1 MSTIPQP
8 LAAALADR
16 YRLEKELG
24 RGGMAVVYLAE
35 DLRHHR
41 SVAVKVLKPDLAAVL
56 GAERFLKEIEVTASL
71 QHPHILPL
79 FDSGQVVAPDSP
91 GTFLYYVMPY
101 VEGESLHAR
110 LRREKQLS
118 VAEALRIARE
128 VASALDYAHRRGVIH
143 RDIKPDNILLQEGS
157 ALLADF
163 GIALAV
169 SQAGGT
175 RLTET
180 GMSVGTPQY
189 MSPEQATGERELD
202 ARSDLYA
209 LAAVLYEML
218 TGEPPHT
225 GPNARAVVAKL
236 MTAEPVPVGVLRPG
250 MPTGVQQA
258 ITRALA
264 KVPSDR
270 FASVAEFATAL
281 EGMGPVAAVPAVG
294 AGARLRRRATV
305 VTALTAVTTITAV
318 AIALRWY
325 QYRAPA
331 LDPNL
336 IAVFPFRMSG
346 TDSGQASLRD
356 GMVDLLETKFSGEG
370 GPRVLPAQTAIAA
383 WRRAKPASG
392 EDPTVDG
399 AAELA
404 RGLGAG
410 SLVLGTV
417 VASPGHLILRGTLL
431 DASTGRIRA
440 ETKVEGVSDS
450 VMGMVD
456 ALAARLVAMK
466 AGLQQDRLATL
477 TTTSLGALYAYLAG
491 RAAHRAGDYDGALKQ
506 FDRAIEL
513 DSTFALAGVGFTLA
527 ANWADWLG
535 RGKGLRVARA
545 HKDRLSTRDRLI
557 FAALAGGSSMRDEIT
572 AIRAAID
579 RVPDDPDLWTQL
591 GDKYFH
597 NGALVGVAHPNDSAA
612 LALNR
617 ALALDTTLNVEPM
630 IHLLQIA
637 EAERDSATIR
647 RLLGRFP
654 DKGDYVRDLLAAA
667 ALGDSAMLALA
678 KRNLDSV
685 GWGGYGILMDAQLF
699 GFGVREAEWSLPRWL
714 ATAKNRD
721 DSLDHY
727 GDAYIFYQHLGRP
740 AAAAAALAKLGPI
753 DRLPADYFPL
763 LLGYAMWGDG
773 DTAVATHAATL
784 LARAV
789 HGKAP
794 TDPRLL
800 DDRHR
805 GLCLLE
811 IWRLAHA
818 DTSTVRASMRQL
830 EGGKAA
836 GCNTTLRALFAA
848 IAHAPDTSETL
859 EAFEEQMARGHDR
872 WYRNLVLARLHEARG
887 DLASA
892 LRAVRRRP
900 GYSPNAAPSFALRE
914 EGRLAALVG
923 DTAGAIRA
931 YSHYL
936 ALRYNPEPSIKP
948 EVDRVR
954 AELARLVKEP

>member
-1 MSTIPQP
+1 
-8 LAAALADR
+8 
-16 YRLEKELG
+16 
-24 RGGMAVVYLAE
+24 
-35 DLRHHR
+35 
-41 SVAVKVLKPDLAAVL
+41 
-56 GAERFLKEIEVTASL
+56 
-71 QHPHILPL
+71 
-79 FDSGQVVAPDSP
+79 
-91 GTFLYYVMPY
+91 
-101 VEGESLHAR
+101 
-110 LRREKQLS
+110 
-118 VAEALRIARE
+118 
-128 VASALDYAHRRGVIH
+128 
-143 RDIKPDNILLQEGS
+143 
-157 ALLADF
+157 
-163 GIALAV
+163 
-169 SQAGGT
+169 
-175 RLTET
+175 
-180 GMSVGTPQY
+180 MSVGTPQY

-250 MPTGVQQA
+250 LPTGVQQA

-270 FASVAEFATAL
+270 FASASEFATAL
-281 EGMGPVAAVPAVG
+281 EGGGPVAAVG
-294 AGARLRRRATV
+294 AGARLRRRAAV
-305 VTALTAVTTITAV
+305 VTALTAVATITAV

-325 QYRAPA
+325 QNRAPA

-417 VASPGHLILRGTLL
+417 VATPGHLILRGTLL
-431 DASTGRIRA
+431 DANTGRIRA

-450 VMGMVD
+450 VMGLVD

-466 AGLQQDRLATL
+466 AGLQHDRLATL

-491 RAAHRAGDYDGALKQ
+491 RAAHRAGDYRGALKQ

-527 ANWADWLG
+527 ANWADWQG
-535 RGKGLRVARA
+535 RGRGLRVARA

-557 FAALAGGSSMRDEIT
+557 FAALAGGGSMRDEIT

-597 NGALVGVAHPNDSAA
+597 NGAMTGVAHPNDSAA

-617 ALALDTTLNVEPM
+617 ALALDTALNVEPM
-630 IHLLQIA
+630 YHLLQIA
-637 EAERDSATIR
+637 EVERDTATIR

-654 DKGDYVRDLLAAA
+654 EKNEVRNLLAAA

-678 KRNLDSV
+678 KRNLDSA
-685 GWGGYGILMDAQLF
+685 GWGGYMILMDAQLF

-753 DRLPADYFPL
+753 DKLPVDYFPL
-763 LLGYAMWGDG
+763 LLGYTMWGDG
-773 DTAVATHAATL
+773 DTAVATRAATL

-789 HGKAP
+789 NGKPP

-800 DDRHR
+800 DDRYR
-805 GLCLLE
+805 GVCNLE
-811 IWRLAHA
+811 LWRLAHA
-818 DTSTVRASMRQL
+818 DTSTVRASMNRL

-836 GCNTTLRALFAA
+836 GCDTMLRALLAA

-859 EAFEEQMARGHDR
+859 EAFEQQMARGHDR
-872 WYRNLVLARLHEARG
+872 WYRNLVLARLHEERG
-887 DLASA
+887 DLVSA